1 MNLSVIIPA
10 FNEKDRI
17 TVTLDSL
24 REYFTRKDYSSYEI
38 LVVDDG
44 SRDGTADLVRS
55 YAKDFPAIKV
65 IENGVNRGK
74 GYSVCNGMMHARGNY
89 RLFMDA
95 DNSVSITNLDEF
107 LRWVKDGYDVVI
119 GSIKVGNA
127 SATEHAG
134 LSHTTGSSL
143 ILNLFSH
150 AITKISISKPKR
162 SMVCRG
168 NISRAASAV
177 NNLKPR

>member
-44 SRDGTADLVRS
+44 SRDGTANLVRS
-55 YAKDFPAIKV
+55 YAKDFPAIRV

-74 GYSVCNGMMHARGNY
+74 GYSVCSGMLHARGNNI
-89 RLFMDA
+89 LFMDA

-127 SATEHAG
+127 STTEHAG
-134 LSHTTGSSL
+134 WHRR
-143 ILNLFSH
+143 IL
-150 AITKISISKPKR
+150 
-162 SMVCRG
+162 G
-168 NISRAASAV
+168 NISKVLR
-177 NNLKPR
+177 